1 MMFFVFSQLLCK
13 PVLQFDQLNFQGFE
27 SRYLKIHIAL
37 IRTNLSF
44 CSNFEK
50 VLESYLFF
58 LCFSA
63 NLFCR
68 VALEKPTISWINFCS
83 ANILTFNN
91 ETKSNLQRSCYEK
104 QYFVSFVNNARPI
117 MRKVKKQ
124 KVADTDG

>member
-1 MMFFVFSQLLCK
+1 MFFVFSQLLCK

-58 LCFSA
+58 SLFFCQPVLQSGSGEAYNILDQF
-63 NLFCR
+63 LFCKY
-68 VALEKPTISWINFCS
+68 LDI
-83 ANILTFNN
+83 
-91 ETKSNLQRSCYEK
+91 Q
-104 QYFVSFVNNARPI
+104 
-117 MRKVKKQ
+117 
-124 KVADTDG
+124 